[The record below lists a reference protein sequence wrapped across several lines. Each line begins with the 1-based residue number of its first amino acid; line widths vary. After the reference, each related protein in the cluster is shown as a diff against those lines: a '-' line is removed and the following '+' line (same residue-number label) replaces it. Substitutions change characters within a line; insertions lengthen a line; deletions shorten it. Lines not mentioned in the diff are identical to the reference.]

1 VGRREFTTK
10 CRVRVCGRR
19 AVSLRAADQRI
30 EGLLTARSGLVSF
43 ARHRAGSSSTNSTVG
58 HLAQRA
64 RGSAAT
70 ISVDCS
76 HVSAHPMP
84 DDMAKLIS
92 RACNHAV
99 FAPENVSRGVE
110 QHAQRTRAKVDGIYR
125 RMAPNAAPAPDVEAK
140 VDQATTVTPKI
151 PRRRDAMTA
160 PFTTDQLDARV
171 QPPAAQSLTYHRN
184 RDPSPWPSR
193 LNAKS

>member
-10 CRVRVCGRR
+10 RRVRVCGRR
-19 AVSLRAADQRI
+19 AVSLRAADQGI

-84 DDMAKLIS
+84 DEMAKLIS

-99 FAPENVSRGVE
+99 FAPEPSARESNNTRKGR
-110 QHAQRTRAKVDGIYR
+110 AQKWTVFTVGWHRTRRLHPTSKLKSTKLR
-125 RMAPNAAPAPDVEAK
+125 RLRQK
-140 VDQATTVTPKI
+140 SLGG
-151 PRRRDAMTA
+151 AM
-160 PFTTDQLDARV
+160 Q
-171 QPPAAQSLTYHRN
+171 
-184 RDPSPWPSR
+184 
-193 LNAKS
+193 